1 MLEHLTYNKSKHGE
15 RERREREREE
25 RERESERGGVGER
38 EGEREREREAP
49 ANVLHSIFTLSTL
62 LQTRR
67 SLQAQVGD
75 ANQSINFKLYLRD
88 QPGDLRARRVS
99 RSAIVD
105 QITSSGLCARNRE
118 REEAEI

>member
-1 MLEHLTYNKSKHGE
+1 MLEHLTYNKSKHGGGERGRGKRRERGGKTE
-15 RERREREREE
+15 RERGNERER
-25 RERESERGGVGER
+25 GGGR
-38 EGEREREREAP
+38 EGESGPSLCA
-49 ANVLHSIFTLSTL
+49 HSTFTLFTL

-88 QPGDLRARRVS
+88 QPGDLGARRVS

-105 QITSSGLCARNRE
+105 QITSSGLCARKRQ
-118 REEAEI
+118 EAEI

>member
-15 RERREREREE
+15 REREREGGKKWSERERDL
-25 RERESERGGVGER
+25 SQCARG
-38 EGEREREREAP
+38 
-49 ANVLHSIFTLSTL
+49 LFTLSTL

-67 SLQAQVGD
+67 SLRAQVGD

-99 RSAIVD
+99 WSAIVD
-105 QITSSGLCARNRE
+105 QITSSSGLCARKPE
-118 REEAEI
+118 RKPRFKSVLF